1 MDSGDSKQSDKLVFR
16 SEQIRDTKAKEKVNH
31 FVNLEKRAERAAK
44 RKAALEAK
52 RKAALER
59 LKKAKGKIL
68 TVAGI
73 AVVIVVITVGL
84 SPIFRKQ
91 ASFREADNITDDT
104 EEYIKYLEERK
115 EHPEDLPKEGSVD
128 DTLDHD
134 GENFDTIYERL
145 TNYLTSE
152 DKTTNNDEKNLELA
166 KSLFDLSKS
175 FNNNSIYLRT
185 AETLKDVYGRMRTD

>member
-31 FVNLEKRAERAAK
+31 FVNLEKRAERA
-44 RKAALEAK
+44 AK